1 MEINVQEQGGISIL
15 RVVGDIDVNTSP
27 EVKESFDNLVKEK
40 KEKVVVNLKGVNYV
54 DSSGLATLVEVFKN
68 MRAYDG
74 KLKLTNLSSKV
85 MGLFEITKLNNL
97 FDIFTEE
104 ADAINSF

>member
-1 MEINVQEQGGISIL
+1 MEINVQEQGGISIC
-15 RVVGDIDVNTSP
+15 RIVGDIDVNTSP
-27 EVKESFDNLVKEK
+27 EVKESFDNLIKEK
-40 KEKVVVNLKGVNYV
+40 KEKVVVNLKDVNYV

-85 MGLFEITKLNNL
+85 MGLFEITKLNKL
-97 FDIFTEE
+97 FDIFAEE
-104 ADAINSF
+104 AEALNSF

>member
-27 EVKESFDNLVKEK
+27 EVKASFDGLVKAK